1 MSYWKG
7 LGVAAAIDLAWIMAC
22 PTPATGPEPPAY
34 SREATWVMNPGHP
47 AAYVEAPAEQ
57 HIPADV
63 DFSALGELEDS
74 LVMHLQEH
82 PDDVD
87 VMQQIARVYADHGW
101 YESAIGPLARALQ
114 LDASRRGLW
123 SALDEAVE
131 KSGMA
136 KITDAELIR
145 RAARFVEAVEMWGHG
160 C

>member
-7 LGVAAAIDLAWIMAC
+7 LGVAAAIDLVWIMAC
-22 PTPATGPEPPAY
+22 PITATGPEPLPPADAVA
-34 SREATWVMNPGHP
+34 EW
-47 AAYVEAPAEQ
+47 PAEVPVGPQ
-57 HIPADV
+57 DV
-63 DFSALGELEDS
+63 DFAALGELEDS
-74 LVMHLQEH
+74 LMIHLQEH

-87 VMQQIARVYADHGW
+87 AIQEVARVYAEHGW

-114 LDASRRGLW
+114 LDPSRRGLW
-123 SALDEAVE
+123 SALDQAVE